1 MLKNFKLNLCSNYKR
16 HHEVD
21 VPSKEN
27 QVIDGVTLGGDKKF
41 GIRSYLHNFY
51 LSPTYEDIETHG
63 AWYLLPPPPAQR
75 MGLFVC
81 RILTVIGLFLLLGG
95 ATAII
100 VGYTWP
106 HENVEVSIMRIAIV
120 QDEDGNYYI
129 PPERFQEVLRDP
141 MKQWKMMGFVV
152 FAIGA
157 SLMAIS
163 LLVPT
168 CANLLGGRRLAAF
181 ASGDNS
187 PNEPPI
193 RIYPSA
199 TPKFKISP
207 TKLTAGH
214 KISPT
219 SGPVPVMEEISK
231 IQPDKKGSKD
241 SSRSPS
247 ADDLLLTDNDS
258 RPLIH

>member
-16 HHEVD
+16 HQEVD

-27 QVIDGVTLGGDKKF
+27 QVIDGVTLGGEKKF
-41 GIRSYLHNFY
+41 GVKSYLHNFY

-106 HENVEVSIMRIAIV
+106 HEDVEVSIMRIAIH
-120 QDEDGNYYI
+120 QDEEGNFYI

-141 MKQWKMMGFVV
+141 MKQWKMMGFCV

-207 TKLTAGH
+207 TKLTGGH

-219 SGPVPVMEEISK
+219 SGPVPVMEEIAK
-231 IQPDKKGSKD
+231 VQPDKKSSKD

-247 ADDLLLTDNDS
+247 ADDLLLTDNDV
-258 RPLIH
+258 RPLIR

>member
-16 HHEVD
+16 HQEVD

-27 QVIDGVTLGGDKKF
+27 QVIDGVTLGGEKKF
-41 GIRSYLHNFY
+41 GVKSYLHNFY

-106 HENVEVSIMRIAIV
+106 HEDVEVSIMRIAIH
-120 QDEDGNYYI
+120 QDEEGNFYI

-141 MKQWKMMGFVV
+141 MKQWKMMGFCV
-152 FAIGA
+152 FASA
-157 SLMAIS
+157 YLMMW
-163 LLVPT
+163 
-168 CANLLGGRRLAAF
+168 GG
-181 ASGDNS
+181 G
-187 PNEPPI
+187 
-193 RIYPSA
+193 
-199 TPKFKISP
+199 
-207 TKLTAGH
+207 
-214 KISPT
+214 
-219 SGPVPVMEEISK
+219 
-231 IQPDKKGSKD
+231 
-241 SSRSPS
+241 
-247 ADDLLLTDNDS
+247 
-258 RPLIH
+258 

>member
-1 MLKNFKLNLCSNYKR
+1 M
-16 HHEVD
+16 
-21 VPSKEN
+21 
-27 QVIDGVTLGGDKKF
+27 
-41 GIRSYLHNFY
+41 
-51 LSPTYEDIETHG
+51 ETHG

-75 MGLFVC
+75 MGHFIC
-81 RILTVIGLFLLLGG
+81 RIFAVIGLFLLLSG
-95 ATAII
+95 AASII

-106 HENVEVSIMRIAIV
+106 HEDPEISIMRIALL
-120 QDEDGNYYI
+120 QDEEGTFYI
-129 PPERFQEVLRDP
+129 PPEKFQKVLKDP
-141 MKQWKMMGFVV
+141 MALWKMLGFVI
-152 FAIGA
+152 FSIGA

-168 CANLLGGRRLAAF
+168 CTSLLSGRRLAMF
-181 ASGDNS
+181 ATGDNS

-207 TKLTAGH
+207 TKLTGGH

-219 SGPVPVMEEISK
+219 SGPLPVTEEISK
-231 IQPDKKGSKD
+231 VQPDKFKD

-247 ADDLLLTDNDS
+247 AEDLLTDD
-258 RPLIH
+258 RLPLVH

>member
-21 VPSKEN
+21 VPSKEH
-27 QVIDGVTLGGDKKF
+27 QVIDGVTLGGEEKKF

-51 LSPTYEDIETHG
+51 LSPTYEEVEAPQG

-81 RILTVIGLFLLLGG
+81 RILTVVGLFMLLGG
-95 ATAII
+95 AASII

-106 HENVEVSIMRIAIV
+106 HEDVEVSIMRIAIH
-120 QDEDGNYYI
+120 QDEEGNFYI

-141 MKQWKMMGFVV
+141 MKQWKMYGFVV
-152 FAIGA
+152 FSIGA
-157 SLMAIS
+157 SLMAVS

-168 CANLLGGRRLAAF
+168 CAQIIGGRRLAAF
-181 ASGDNS
+181 ASTDNS

-207 TKLTAGH
+207 TKLTGGH

-231 IQPDKKGSKD
+231 VQPEKQ
-241 SSRSPS
+241 SRSPS
-247 ADDLLLTDNDS
+247 TEDLLMGDNDG
-258 RPLIH
+258 RPLLR